1 MENEIYDGKI
11 ILKVKG
17 QEMRKFEN
25 RTTREIIMILED
37 VQEKIRHGKMIE
49 HFEISREI
57 KLI

>member
-1 MENEIYDGKI
+1 MENEVYDGKI

-25 RTTREIIMILED
+25 RTTREIIMIMEE
-37 VQEKIRHGKMIE
+37 VQEKIRLGKKIE

>member
-17 QEMRKFEN
+17 QEMRRFEN
-25 RTTREIIMILED
+25 RTTREIIMIMEE
-37 VQEKIRHGKMIE
+37 VQEKIRQGKTIE

-57 KLI
+57 NLI

>member
-11 ILKVKG
+11 LLKIKG
-17 QEMRKFEN
+17 QEMRRFEN
-25 RTTREIIMILED
+25 RTTREIIMIMEE
-37 VQEKIRHGKMIE
+37 VQEKIRQGKTIE

>member
-17 QEMRKFEN
+17 QEMRRFEN

-37 VQEKIRHGKMIE
+37 VQEKIRHGMMIE

>member
-1 MENEIYDGKI
+1 MTSEIYDGKVL
-11 ILKVKG
+11 LKVKG

-25 RTTREIIMILED
+25 RTTREIIMIMEE
-37 VQEKIRHGKMIE
+37 VQEKMRQGKTIE

>member
-17 QEMRKFEN
+17 QEMRRFEN

-37 VQEKIRHGKMIE
+37 VQEKIRHGKCIE

>member
-1 MENEIYDGKI
+1 MENEVYDGKI

-17 QEMRKFEN
+17 QEMRRFEN
-25 RTTREIIMILED
+25 RTTREIIMILEE
-37 VQEKIRHGKMIE
+37 VQEKIRQGKRIE

>member
-1 MENEIYDGKI
+1 MENEVYDGKI

-17 QEMRKFEN
+17 QEMREFEN
-25 RTTREIIMILED
+25 RTTREIIMIMEE
-37 VQEKIRHGKMIE
+37 VQEKIRQGKKIE

>member
-1 MENEIYDGKI
+1 MENEVYDGKI

-25 RTTREIIMILED
+25 RTTREIIMIMEEVL
-37 VQEKIRHGKMIE
+37 EKIRQGKKIE